1 MNEELKKRIKL
12 LKRRADAY
20 LICLVTFLSLLPLG
34 CLVTYDDILRNFG
47 IILLVIATIGIC
59 IFVCLIVAYKKDANT
74 YDAKPCVLCEH
85 SGIKYEDLLKRF
97 ESLSAKGNR
106 LCLSENLQFF
116 RFKKKQLYT
125 TVIYKTDS
133 FSKSEFDRAKK
144 RINKKA
150 NKEFNIPH
158 NIAQYED
165 EKCFRLNII
174 CFDSMNDEANYLLS
188 LNAEHNLRRA
198 EALMNIAVVGD
209 KIIIPPIYGDCYQS
223 VFKYKKIVNFITQNI
238 IEQ

>member
-20 LICLVTFLSLLPLG
+20 LICLVTFLFLLPLG

-158 NIAQYED
+158 NISQYED

-238 IEQ
+238 LEQ

>member
-12 LKRRADAY
+12 LKRHADTY

-144 RINKKA
+144 RINKKQT
-150 NKEFNIPH
+150 KSST
-158 NIAQYED
+158 YLT
-165 EKCFRLNII
+165 RLP
-174 CFDSMNDEANYLLS
+174 SMK
-188 LNAEHNLRRA
+188 
-198 EALMNIAVVGD
+198 M
-209 KIIIPPIYGDCYQS
+209 KS
-223 VFKYKKIVNFITQNI
+223 VFVLTLSVLTQ
-238 IEQ
+238 

>member
-1 MNEELKKRIKL
+1 MNEELNVRIKL

-20 LICLVTFLSLLPLG
+20 LICLVAFLFLLPLG
-34 CLVTYDDILRNFG
+34 CIFTCDDTFRTFG
-47 IILLVIATIGIC
+47 IIMLIIAAISIC
-59 IFVCLIVAYKKDANT
+59 IFVFLIVAYKKDANT

-85 SGIKYEDLLKRF
+85 SGIKYEDLIIRF
-97 ESLSAKGNR
+97 ESLSANGNR

-116 RFKKKQLYT
+116 RFKKKLLYT

-150 NKEFNIPH
+150 NKDFNISH
-158 NIAQYED
+158 WVDRYEA
-165 EKCFRLNII
+165 EKHFRLNII
-174 CFDSMNDEANYLLS
+174 CLDSMNDEVIRLLS
-188 LNAEHNLRRA
+188 QNAEHNLRRT

-209 KIIIPPIYGDCYQS
+209 KIIIPPIYGDCYLS
-223 VFKYKKIVNFITQNI
+223 VFKYKRIVNFIMQNI
-238 IEQ
+238 LE

>member
-20 LICLVTFLSLLPLG
+20 LICLVTFLFLLPLG

-116 RFKKKQLYT
+116 RFKKKQFYT

-133 FSKSEFDRAKK
+133 FSKSESDRAKK

-174 CFDSMNDEANYLLS
+174 CLDSMNDEANYLLS

-198 EALMNIAVVGD
+198 EGLMNIAVVGD

-223 VFKYKKIVNFITQNI
+223 VFKYKKIVNFIMQNI
-238 IEQ
+238 LEQ

>member
-106 LCLSENLQFF
+106 LFLSENLQFF

-158 NIAQYED
+158 KIAQYED

-174 CFDSMNDEANYLLS
+174 CLDSMNDEANYLLS
-188 LNAEHNLRRA
+188 LNAEHNLRRT

-209 KIIIPPIYGDCYQS
+209 KIIIPPIYGDVIK
-223 VFKYKKIVNFITQNI
+223 VFSNIKKS
-238 IEQ
+238 